1 MTLRGMSV
9 GEIRIC
15 FPGSVQ
21 ANANFPWLHFA
32 GGHLP
37 CSSLL
42 QRIDQSQAAPTYIRS
57 EIRLPLW
64 GADPEPGLQHPA
76 NAA

>member
-1 MTLRGMSV
+1 MTLRGMSA

-15 FPGSVQ
+15 FPAQCKLMPTFHGCILQEVTC
-21 ANANFPWLHFA
+21 L
-32 GGHLP
+32 

-42 QRIDQSQAAPTYIRS
+42 QRIYQSQAAPTYIRS
-57 EIRLPLW
+57 EIRLPLR

>member
-1 MTLRGMSV
+1 MTLRGMSA

-15 FPGSVQ
+15 FPAQCKLMPTFHGCFLQEVTCLVRLCCSELTNHRPPRLTSV
-21 ANANFPWLHFA
+21 P
-32 GGHLP
+32 
-37 CSSLL
+37 
-42 QRIDQSQAAPTYIRS
+42 RS
-57 EIRLPLW
+57 VFRSG